1 MRLKIF
7 LIGGLVALIVALVV
21 LKQVFVIVD
30 EREQVIVTQFGE
42 YIRTIQKP
50 GLAF

>member
-1 MRLKIF
+1 MRAKIF
-7 LIGGLVALIVALVV
+7 LVGGLVAVIAAIVA
-21 LKQVFVIVD
+21 LKQVFIIVD

-50 GLAF
+50 GRP